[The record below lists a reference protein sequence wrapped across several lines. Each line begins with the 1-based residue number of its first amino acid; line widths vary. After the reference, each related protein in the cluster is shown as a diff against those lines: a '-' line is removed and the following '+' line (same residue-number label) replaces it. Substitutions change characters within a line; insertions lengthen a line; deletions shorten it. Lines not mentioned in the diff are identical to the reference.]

1 MKISEITD
9 ETLLKHCNAYEED
22 LDLLKIYKESAIKYI
37 KDYTWLEDL
46 DKYEDI
52 TLAYLNLISEMYD
65 NRALTVDSNKSNNLV
80 TSILNM
86 HTTNLL

>member
-9 ETLLKHCNAYEED
+9 EILLKHCNAYEED

-37 KDYTWLEDL
+37 KDYTGLEEL
-46 DKYEDI
+46 DKYDDI

-65 NRALTVDSNKSNNLV
+65 NRALTVDNNKSNNLV

-86 HTTNLL
+86 HTSNLL